1 MMLVF
6 VGLASTELLVVHLLL
21 SHWSRTAALLL
32 SVLSFGSILW
42 LVGAIR
48 SFRRLPVLVTPDA
61 LVMRTG
67 TLRSVTV
74 PLADVAGLREHWDA
88 AALKQRNVLNLA
100 LIAYPNVVVDL
111 RTPRPGRRAVV
122 ALAHRLD
129 DPAAFAA
136 ALSAAQF
143 AQAAGR

>member
-1 MMLVF
+1 MLWVF
-6 VGLASTELLVVHLLL
+6 VALASIELVVDQLLIA
-21 SHWSRTAALLL
+21 HWSRPVALAL
-32 SVLSFGSILW
+32 SVVTFGSVAW
-42 LVGAIR
+42 LISIII
-48 SFRRLPVLVTPDA
+48 SFRRLPVLITPDA
-61 LVMRTG
+61 LIMRAG

-74 PLADVAGLREHWDA
+74 PLTQVAGLRQTWDGA
-88 AALKQRNVLNLA
+88 TVKQRNVLNLA

-136 ALSAAQF
+136 ALTRATSC
-143 AQAAGR
+143 